1 MKYKYSIKD
10 HFKFPEKYQMT
21 PFENLKFLETYK
33 KTREENLKILKKN
46 LIENFNDILNK
57 ISFHQEQDFYNKIGK
72 NNIETERFFKFLYVD
87 LINNK
92 KRNDEF
98 LEILIKKF
106 EIKKRIFESY
116 DYEFKENTIKFEK
129 IKNYILL
136 SLICLL
142 KYEKT
147 RNLKFLNTSLKL
159 NDIISS
165 KINELKDNED
175 LLLYSFIIKKE
186 LEKISSLCKEK
197 GVSFE

>member
-1 MKYKYSIKD
+1 
-10 HFKFPEKYQMT
+10 MT
-21 PFENLKFLETYK
+21 PFENLEFLEIYK
-33 KTREENLKILKKN
+33 KTREENLKKIKKN
-46 LIENFNDILNK
+46 TIENFNDVLNK
-57 ISFHQEQDFYNKIGK
+57 ISFHQEQDFYNKIRK
-72 NNIETERFFKFLYVD
+72 NNIETEKLFKFLYVD
-87 LINNK
+87 LINNNK
-92 KRNDEF
+92 INDEF

-116 DYEFKENTIKFEK
+116 DYEFKENTKKFEMM
-129 IKNYILL
+129 KNYILL